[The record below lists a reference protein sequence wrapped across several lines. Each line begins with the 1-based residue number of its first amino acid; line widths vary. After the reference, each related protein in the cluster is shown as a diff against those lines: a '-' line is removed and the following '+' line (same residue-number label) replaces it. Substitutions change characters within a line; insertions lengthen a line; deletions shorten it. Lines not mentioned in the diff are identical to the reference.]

1 MIQGTPEWFAARVGC
16 LTASRAGDLMAR
28 TKTGPSAS
36 RANLLTQLAVERLTG
51 QPVDTFQNGAMQRGV
66 ELEPVARAA
75 YEARNCILVEEVGF
89 ILHPSIPRVGASPDG
104 FVGDDGL
111 LEIKC
116 PQAMAKHLDALRSG
130 AHAVEYKWQLQHQ
143 LWVTGRS
150 WVDAVSFDP
159 RWPEHLQLA
168 ITRVERDES
177 AIAELEAACIKADL
191 EVDMI
196 VAELGA
202 LRA

>member
-66 ELEPVARAA
+66 ELEPIARAA
-75 YEARNCILVEEVGF
+75 YEARRGLLVEEVGF

-168 ITRVERDES
+168 ITRVQRDES
-177 AIAELEAACIKADL
+177 AIAELEAACVEADI

-196 VAELGA
+196 VAELKA
-202 LRA
+202 

>member
-66 ELEPVARAA
+66 ELEPIARAA
-75 YEARNCILVEEVGF
+75 YEANKGILVEEVGF

-130 AHAVEYKWQLQHQ
+130 AHAVEYRWQLQHQ

-150 WVDAVSFDP
+150 WADVVSFDP

-177 AIAELEAACIKADL
+177 AIAELEAACIEADM

-202 LRA
+202 A

>member
-51 QPVDTFQNGAMQRGV
+51 QPVDTFQNGSMQRGV
-66 ELEPVARAA
+66 ELEPIARAA
-75 YEARNCILVEEVGF
+75 YEANKGILVEEVGF

-116 PQAMAKHLDALRSG
+116 PSAMAKHLDALRTG

-143 LWVTGRS
+143 LWVAGRS
-150 WVDAVSFDP
+150 WADVVSFDP

-177 AIAELEAACIKADL
+177 AIAELEAACIEADM

-196 VAELGA
+196 VAELKA
-202 LRA
+202 

>member
-51 QPVDTFQNGAMQRGV
+51 TPVDTFQNGAMQRGV

-75 YEARNCILVEEVGF
+75 YEANKGILVEEVGF

-116 PQAMAKHLDALRSG
+116 PSAMAKHLDALRSG
-130 AHAVEYKWQLQHQ
+130 AHAVEYRWQLQHQ

-150 WVDAVSFDP
+150 WADVVSFDP

-168 ITRVERDES
+168 ITRVERDKS
-177 AIAELEAACIKADL
+177 AIAELEAACIEADM

-202 LRA
+202 AQ